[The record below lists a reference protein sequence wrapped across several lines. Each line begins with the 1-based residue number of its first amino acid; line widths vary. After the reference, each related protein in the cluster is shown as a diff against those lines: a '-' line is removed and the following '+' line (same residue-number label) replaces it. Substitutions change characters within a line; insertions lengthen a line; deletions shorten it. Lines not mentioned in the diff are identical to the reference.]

1 MMNDCLKYTIS
12 PTAQYACL
20 YNISSEL
27 DTKIDSIE
35 GTRGLSELTKI
46 KKG

>member
-1 MMNDCLKYTIS
+1 MRNSLYTPPLS
-12 PTAQYACL
+12 NAYL

-35 GTRGLSELTKI
+35 GTRGLSDLTKI
-46 KKG
+46 KKE